1 MGYIYMLT
9 SPSGKSYIGQTIR
22 PIEKRFKQHLKK
34 DSGCAAI
41 YNAIQYHGWENFEK
55 DWYECPDEDLNF
67 DEELLVREMG
77 TLAPSGYNLRE
88 GGGSSGKMSEDSKK
102 KISEANKGKTHTE
115 ETKRKW
121 SEMRKGENNSM
132 YGKNH
137 TEETRK
143 KIGEI
148 NLGKTHTEETKKKWS
163 EIRTGKTHTEE
174 TKQKMRET
182 QKGEKHPMYGKT
194 HTEETKQK
202 MSEAK
207 TGKIFTEETRQ
218 KLSKANIGKTFTE
231 ETKQKMSK
239 AKIGENNST
248 SKKVF
253 QYSLIGEFIQSFAS
267 SGEAARAL
275 SKSDGSSI
283 GKCARGKRNTA
294 HGFKWSLVLH

>member
-1 MGYIYMLT
+1 MLT
-9 SPSGKSYIGQTIR
+9 SPNGKIYIGQTIR
-22 PIEKRFKQHLKK
+22 PIEKRFKQHRKK
-34 DSGCAAI
+34 SSGCVAI
-41 YNAIQYHGWENFEK
+41 YNAIQYHGWDNFEK

-67 DEELLVREMG
+67 DEELLVREMR
-77 TLAPSGYNLRE
+77 TLAPYGYNLRE
-88 GGGSSGKMSEDSKK
+88 GGGNRGKLSEDSKK

-182 QKGEKHPMYGKT
+182 QKGEKHPMYGKS

-207 TGKIFTEETRQ
+207 LGKTFTEETRQ
-218 KLSKANIGKTFTE
+218 KLSKANLGKILTE
-231 ETKQKMSK
+231 ETKQKMSE
-239 AKIGENNST
+239 AKLGENNSQ
-248 SKKVF
+248 SKKLF

-267 SGEAARAL
+267 GGEAARAL
-275 SKSDGSSI
+275 GKSGGSIISE
-283 GKCARGKRNTA
+283 CANRKRKTA
-294 HGFKWSLVLH
+294 YGFKWSFELH